1 MIHCHSKTQL
11 LTTFAHVTTFTYTL
25 KKKKKKT
32 LKLNRGPPCHMGKMV
47 QSCVLKWQKIIS
59 LGENRKNN
67 IQKHL
72 KLTGILLNDTNM
84 KQQSEF

>member
-25 KKKKKKT
+25 KKKKKKKPKSKIGDHIAT
-32 LKLNRGPPCHMGKMV
+32 WARWFRG
-47 QSCVLKWQKIIS
+47 VLKWQKIIS